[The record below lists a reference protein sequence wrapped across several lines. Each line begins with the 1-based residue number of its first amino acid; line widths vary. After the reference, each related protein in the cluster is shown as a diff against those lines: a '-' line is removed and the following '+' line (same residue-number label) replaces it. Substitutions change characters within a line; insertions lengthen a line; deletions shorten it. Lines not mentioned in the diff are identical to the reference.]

1 MIRCQPACSSAS
13 ESVGD
18 RERERGRGENVNVCG
33 GIDFN
38 GYSDTF
44 AADVGQS
51 NFSNNL

>member
-1 MIRCQPACSSAS
+1 MTRCQPACSSAS
-13 ESVGD
+13 ESV
-18 RERERGRGENVNVCG
+18 RERESERGENVNVCG